1 MKVPA
6 IASLVLLAL
15 LPGASAAAQDAPVPV
30 PSDRARPAASE
41 RFRNF
46 VLDAA
51 GPAVLVET
59 IGWAGVAQKRE
70 SPAGWGSGAKGF
82 GERYAS
88 LMGQGVIQEA
98 VTYGLSEALTVDSR
112 FHKSAKHGLLPRA
125 GDAVRQ
131 AVASRRADGRRVV
144 SAPLAAGYVAGGLGM
159 ITWFPHGYTWK
170 DGVGYGGLALASRA
184 GVNLIREFILRR

>member
-1 MKVPA
+1 MKVA
-6 IASLVLLAL
+6 ALASLVLLAL
-15 LPGASAAAQDAPVPV
+15 LPGASAAQDAPVPV
-30 PSDRARPAASE
+30 PSDRDRPAGSE
-41 RFRNF
+41 RFKNF
-46 VLDAA
+46 LLDAA

-59 IGWAGVAQKRE
+59 LGWAGVAQVRE
-70 SPAGWGSGAKGF
+70 SPAGWGAGASGF
-82 GERYAS
+82 GKRYAS
-88 LMGQGVIQEA
+88 LMGQSVIQEA

-125 GDAVRQ
+125 GEAVLQ
-131 AVASRRADGRRVV
+131 AVTSRRADGRRVV

-159 ITWFPHGYTWK
+159 ITWFPDGYTWK